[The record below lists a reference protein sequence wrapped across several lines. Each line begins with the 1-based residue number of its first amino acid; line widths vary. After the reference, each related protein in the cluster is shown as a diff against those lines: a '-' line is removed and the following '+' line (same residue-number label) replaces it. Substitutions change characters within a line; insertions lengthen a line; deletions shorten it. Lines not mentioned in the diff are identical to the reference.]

1 MKLLFFACAD
11 TAIVDARNNRASLV
25 NLVEELNAPIFP
37 AVQPV
42 VNIFALLEREPNEKT
57 KAIGKLK
64 LSFGDQILISTNI
77 DIDFQGQSGTRTIAT
92 IQGIVFEKPGRLL
105 IELRVGNRVG
115 RWVVPVNAASPPQ
128 IAAPMMG
135 TIQSSEKTIGAK
147 KPRKNIKKRAAKKKK

>member
-11 TAIVDARNNRASLV
+11 TAIVDARNNRVSLV
-25 NLVEELNAPIFP
+25 NLIEELNAPTFP
-37 AVQPV
+37 AVHPYL
-42 VNIFALLEREPNEKT
+42 NIFALLEREPNEKA

-64 LSFGDQILISTNI
+64 LSFGDQTLVSTNI
-77 DIDFQGQSGTRTIAT
+77 DIDFQGQLRTRVVAMM
-92 IQGIVFEKPGRLL
+92 QGVVFEKPGRLL

-115 RWVVPVNAASPPQ
+115 RWVVPVSAASPPQ

-147 KPRKNIKKRAAKKKK
+147 KPRKTVKKRAAKKKK